1 MVGLTN
7 QARRRVLSPRMKSH
21 QTTPLFSRR
30 LSAVLFAS
38 TQTAKVAAALLL
50 AVAWEGKARG
60 ATIAFDELP
69 TQTVHGVGLQGV
81 TFGFQIGGVPSS
93 DALFNSNALGANTTL
108 NLQSPTLEG
117 NANGVLTLDF
127 AQPVSDLSFNL
138 ARLTGL
144 TLTGATVALFDPSLN
159 GFATTPVPVARL
171 LTYSEGFFSYSGG
184 PSVERV
190 VVTFPAGAG
199 PRFAI
204 DNLAFTT
211 AVPEPGTML
220 LGLLMTGAW
229 AGARRS
235 RRR

>member
-1 MVGLTN
+1 M
-7 QARRRVLSPRMKSH
+7 PPHK
-21 QTTPLFSRR
+21 TTPLFFRR
-30 LSAVLFAS
+30 LSAVLFTS
-38 TQTAKVAAALLL
+38 VQTAGVIAVL
-50 AVAWEGKARG
+50 AVGWDENAGA

-69 TQTVHGVGLQGV
+69 TQPVNGLSFQGV
-81 TFGFQIGGVPSS
+81 TFGFQIGGVASA

-117 NANGVLTLDF
+117 NASGVLTLDF
-127 AQPVSDLSFNL
+127 AQPVSDLSFNV

-159 GFATTPVPVARL
+159 GFATTPVTVADF
-171 LTYSEGFFSYSGG
+171 LTFSEGLFSYSGG
-184 PSVERV
+184 TFVERV

-199 PRFAI
+199 PRFAL
-204 DNLAFTT
+204 DNLAFTP

-220 LGLLMTGAW
+220 MGLLLTGAC
-229 AGARRS
+229 AGARRV